1 MTNTKLFTN
10 SRYLTST
17 VSATVHPSL
26 MAFMWQLIDSLP
38 EERDYLQ
45 VFDLY
50 EANGE
55 QKIVH
60 RSEEPEHR
68 EEYVFPYLS
77 SENIIN
83 DKIYVI
89 DDGDHSTMLFADEY

>member
-1 MTNTKLFTN
+1 MAEKRFTN

-17 VSATVHPSL
+17 VSHTLHPTL
-26 MAFMWQLIDSLP
+26 MSFLWKLVDSLP
-38 EERDYLQ
+38 AERDYLQ

-68 EEYVFPYLS
+68 KEYVFPYLS

-83 DKIYVI
+83 NKIYVI
-89 DDGDHSTMLFADEY
+89 DDGDHSTMLYADEY